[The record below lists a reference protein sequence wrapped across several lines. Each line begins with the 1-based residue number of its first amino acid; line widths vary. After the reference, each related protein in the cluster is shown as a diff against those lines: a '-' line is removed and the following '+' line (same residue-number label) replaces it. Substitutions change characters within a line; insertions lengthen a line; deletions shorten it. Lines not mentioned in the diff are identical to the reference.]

1 MYNSGQETGDQGFST
16 IGATDIGSELER
28 VLMSPAIVPGT
39 APGYQLCKTL
49 YAYHPLGAILAEAPI
64 KRAQGQARIISVP
77 IAGEHRIV
85 ARFEA
90 AWNTIGKIGATKIV
104 RNLATLA
111 RVYGIASIAVGE
123 RGKPSSTPIDYNALD
138 PDALFFNVLDPLTTS
153 GSLVLNQDPNDP
165 TYLKQGTIAVNGQ
178 LWHPS
183 RTVAKLNEDP
193 IYILWSNSAFGFVG
207 RSVYQ
212 RALYPMKTFVQSM
225 VTDQFVTLKAGLIVA
240 KMEAPGN
247 FIDGLVQRMFGW
259 KRGQI
264 KAGVTSQVLSIG
276 LEESVEALHL
286 ENLEPAARFARE
298 NCIKNIASAAGMP
311 ASIIAQETLTEG
323 FGEGSEDAKKEASY
337 LNDVRDELEP
347 VYAFMDRLVQR
358 IAWTEEFYRSLW
370 TDYPEYAEI
379 PFTTALHD
387 WTRAFT
393 ATWPNVLMEPESEK
407 AKAADV
413 QFKSVLGLLEAM
425 GPELDPENK
434 AKLFGWACENVNER
448 EELFASKLDLDVD
461 ALQAYLEENKA
472 AAEEAMAA
480 GNTGVEK
487 EPTQPAPFANRA

>member
-1 MYNSGQETGDQGFST
+1 
-16 IGATDIGSELER
+16 
-28 VLMSPAIVPGT
+28 
-39 APGYQLCKTL
+39 
-49 YAYHPLGAILAEAPI
+49 
-64 KRAQGQARIISVP
+64 
-77 IAGEHRIV
+77 
-85 ARFEA
+85 
-90 AWNTIGKIGATKIV
+90 
-104 RNLATLA
+104 
-111 RVYGIASIAVGE
+111 
-123 RGKPSSTPIDYNALD
+123 
-138 PDALFFNVLDPLTTS
+138 
-153 GSLVLNQDPNDP
+153 
-165 TYLKQGTIAVNGQ
+165 
-178 LWHPS
+178 
-183 RTVAKLNEDP
+183 
-193 IYILWSNSAFGFVG
+193 
-207 RSVYQ
+207 
-212 RALYPMKTFVQSM
+212 M

-298 NCIKNIASAAGMP
+298 NCLKNIASAAGMP

-407 AKAADV
+407 AKSADV

-480 GNTGVEK
+480 GNTGGEK